1 MGALCKCKRMQAMQ
15 LLQAVDHE
23 SVGAEGASSVLL
35 QPRPKARP
43 LPRPRPRCLPR
54 SPKLGLLQ
62 PLCLAC
68 SAAAARRPL
77 TLASAT
83 C

>member
-1 MGALCKCKRMQAMQ
+1 MGALCQCQRTQAMQ

-35 QPRPKARP
+35 RPCPKARP
-43 LPRPRPRCLPR
+43 LPHPRPRCLPR

-62 PLCLAC
+62 PVFWRVQLQQHAG
-68 SAAAARRPL
+68 P
-77 TLASAT
+77 
-83 C
+83 